1 MTAHASHAL
10 EFSGHFV
17 DVSGAQSSSENLTET
32 ALWIKV
38 LHEHEAKAS

>member
-1 MTAHASHAL
+1 ML
-10 EFSGHFV
+10 PMQWNFLGILW

-38 LHEHEAKAS
+38 LHEHEAKASST